1 MTKYAQI
8 VMGPAGTGKSTY
20 CKLIQE
26 HCQNLGRA
34 VHVVN
39 LDPAAEEFGYEVS
52 FDVRDLISVQDVMEE
67 LEYGPNGGL
76 IFCMEYLLDNM
87 EWLDEALDSFGDDDY
102 LLLDCPGQIELYS
115 HLPIMKTVAKHLAD
129 RDFRVV
135 GVYLMDALFVTD
147 AAKLL
152 AGNLAALSAMVAMET
167 PHINVLTK
175 CDLVQSDLST
185 VLMPSGKE
193 LAGALSD
200 RTPPKYARLNRAFAT
215 LLDDYNMVSFVPL
228 DATDEDSVGYALGMV
243 DQAIQYGEDMEP
255 KEPRDEVDQDAV
267 QAASESFASLGG
279 GAVAAGGMG

>member
-8 VMGPAGTGKSTY
+8 VMGPAGTGKVGGLGKQFPHTPSPRANLHLMLTGHTQSTY

-52 FDVRDLISVQDVMEE
+52 FGGWAAGLLRGLAARHPSPPPPDVRDLISVQDVMEE

-167 PHINVLTK
+167 PHINVRGTGVPH
-175 CDLVQSDLST
+175 CASWARV
-185 VLMPSGKE
+185 
-193 LAGALSD
+193 
-200 RTPPKYARLNRAFAT
+200 TPPPLRRFSPSATWCSPTCPPCSCLQARSWRGHCLTGR
-215 LLDDYNMVSFVPL
+215 LPSMP
-228 DATDEDSVGYALGMV
+228 G
-243 DQAIQYGEDMEP
+243 
-255 KEPRDEVDQDAV
+255 
-267 QAASESFASLGG
+267 
-279 GAVAAGGMG
+279 